1 MARDYKNTP
10 KPRNKKAEPVSGWAW
25 LLTGLAI
32 GLFVALLVYLKDR
45 MPDSTGLSFPAP
57 VTDKG
62 RAAES
67 VTQAK
72 NGAKI
77 GEKETAAQRPR
88 FDFYN
93 LLPEMEVPV
102 DDREVAAEREREPA
116 EQVTYF
122 LQVASFRHFEEA
134 DKLRAQ
140 LAFLNLESHIQRV
153 SVTGSNQQEQ
163 IWHRVRVGPY
173 TSAREID
180 KVRSRLRAQ
189 SMEPIILKI
198 KG

>member
-10 KPRNKKAEPVSGWAW
+10 KSRDKKKAQPVSGWAW

-45 MPDSTGLSFPAP
+45 MPETTVFSTPAP

-62 RAAES
+62 RPAEPR
-67 VTQAK
+67 A
-72 NGAKI
+72 
-77 GEKETAAQRPR
+77 EKKAEEKTESAQRPR

-93 LLPEMEVPV
+93 LLPEMEVQVP
-102 DDREVAAEREREPA
+102 DQEVAVEREREPA
-116 EQVTYF
+116 EQVTYY
-122 LQVASFRHFEEA
+122 LQVASFRRFEEA

-153 SVTGSNQQEQ
+153 SVTGSNQQGQ
-163 IWHRVRVGPY
+163 IWHRVRVGPFS
-173 TSAREID
+173 SARAVD
-180 KVRSRLRAQ
+180 KVRSRLREQ